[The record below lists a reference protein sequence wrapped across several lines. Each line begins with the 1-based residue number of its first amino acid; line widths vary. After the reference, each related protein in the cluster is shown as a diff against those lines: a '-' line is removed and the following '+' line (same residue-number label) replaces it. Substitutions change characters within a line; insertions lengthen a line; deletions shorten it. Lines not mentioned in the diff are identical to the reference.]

1 MNVLTS
7 MGTDVV
13 VVAVV
18 LGFMIFIHELGHFI
32 VAKRF
37 GVRAPVFSIGFGKR
51 LWGFERGGT
60 DYRISLLPLGGY
72 VKMEGEDPSEA
83 NRDDPGNFLAK
94 KRWQRFLIAV
104 AGPAMN
110 ILTALVL
117 LAVLYKFHY
126 EKPAFAEQPARVGD
140 VEPGSPAAKSG
151 VKPGDLIV
159 RLGNSMHPTW
169 QDVELSVAMTTRQSI
184 PLEVERGGE
193 LLNFTLTPKAEG
205 EDQIGYAGLGPCWPS
220 VVGEVEAGMPASRAG
235 LLQGDKI
242 TAVDGLPVPCFQSM
256 STAIQDR
263 SGKTVTMMVLR
274 RGRQLRISMRPVRE
288 NGSSHG
294 RWIVGIGVA
303 ADTVVRQLPMGQ
315 AFKASWSDNVES
327 TVVTFK
333 ALKKILTRQ
342 MSAKSLS
349 GPVGIAQLSGSAYR
363 EGIVAL
369 LSFVAFIS
377 LQLGIFNLL
386 PIPMLDG
393 GMILML
399 FAESVMQRDLSL
411 QFKERVVQAGI
422 FLLLLLVVFVTYND
436 IIKAIGHY

>member
-1 MNVLTS
+1 

-13 VVAVV
+13 VVAIV
-18 LGFMIFIHELGHFI
+18 LGFMIFVHELGHFI
-32 VAKRF
+32 VAKHF

-72 VKMEGEDPSEA
+72 VKMDGEDPAES

-94 KRWQRFLIAV
+94 SRWQRFLIAI

-126 EKPAFAEQPARVGD
+126 EKPAFAGQPARVGD
-140 VEPGSPAAKSG
+140 VEPGSPAAAAG
-151 VKPGDLIV
+151 IRRGDLIV
-159 RLGNSMHPTW
+159 RFGGAEHPTW
-169 QDVELSVAMTTRQSI
+169 QDVELNVAMTTRQSI
-184 PLEVERGGE
+184 PLEVERDGE
-193 LLNFTLTPKAEG
+193 LLHFSLTPKAEG

-220 VVGEVEAGMPASRAG
+220 VVGQVGPGMPASRAR
-235 LLQGDKI
+235 LMPGDKV
-242 TAVDGLPVPCFQSM
+242 TAVDGMPVPCFQSM
-256 STAIQDR
+256 SSLIQDAR
-263 SGKTVTMMVLR
+263 GKPVTMSILR
-274 RGRQLRISMRPVRE
+274 QGKPLQVVVQPVRE
-288 NGSSHG
+288 SGVANG

-303 ADTVVRQLPMGQ
+303 QDTVVERLPVGR
-315 AFKASWSDNVES
+315 AIEKSWSDNVES

-333 ALKKILTRQ
+333 AIKRILSRQ

-349 GPVGIAQLSGSAYR
+349 GPVGIAQLSGAAYR

>member
-1 MNVLTS
+1 

-13 VVAVV
+13 VVAIV
-18 LGFMIFIHELGHFI
+18 LGFMIFVHELGHFI
-32 VAKRF
+32 VAKHF
-37 GVRAPVFSIGFGKR
+37 GVRTPVFSIGFGKR

-72 VKMEGEDPSEA
+72 VKMDGEDPSES

-94 KRWQRFLIAV
+94 SRWQRFLIAV

-110 ILTALVL
+110 IITALVL
-117 LAVLYKFHY
+117 LAALYKFHY
-126 EKPAFAEQPARVGD
+126 EKPAFAGQPARVGD
-140 VEPGSPAAKSG
+140 VEPGSPASIAG
-151 VKPGDLIV
+151 IRRGDLIV
-159 RLGNSMHPTW
+159 RFGGVEHPTW
-169 QDVELSVAMTTRQSI
+169 QDVELNVAMTTRQAI
-184 PLEVERGGE
+184 PMEVERDGT
-193 LLNFTLTPKAEG
+193 LLHFSLSPKAEG
-205 EDQIGYAGLGPCWPS
+205 EDQMGYAGLGPCWPS
-220 VVGEVEAGMPASRAG
+220 EVGQVEPGMPASHAR
-235 LLQGDKI
+235 LMPGDKV
-242 TAVDGLPVPCFQSM
+242 TAIDGAPVPCFQSM
-256 STAIQDR
+256 SSLIQDAD
-263 SGKTVTMMVLR
+263 GKPVTMSIDRHGKPLQVVV
-274 RGRQLRISMRPVRE
+274 QPVRE
-288 NGSSHG
+288 SGQANG

-303 ADTVVRQLPMGQ
+303 QDTVVERLPVGQ
-315 AFKASWSDNVES
+315 AIEKSWSDNVQS
-327 TVVTFK
+327 TVITFK
-333 ALKKILTRQ
+333 AIKRILNHQ

-349 GPVGIAQLSGSAYR
+349 GPVGIAQLSGAAYR

>member
-1 MNVLTS
+1 MSALIN

-72 VKMEGEDPSEA
+72 VRMEGEDPSEPHH
-83 NRDDPGNFLAK
+83 DDPGDFLAHP
-94 KRWQRFLIAV
+94 RWQRFFIAV

-126 EKPAFAEQPARVGD
+126 EKPAFAEKPARVGD
-140 VEPGSPAAKSG
+140 VEAGSPAAKAG
-151 VKPGDLIV
+151 IQRGDLIV
-159 RLGNSMHPTW
+159 RFGDVQHPTW
-169 QDVELSVAMTTRQSI
+169 EDVELNVAMTTRQSI
-184 PLEVERGGE
+184 PVEVERGGK
-193 LLNFTLTPKAEG
+193 LLDFSLRPKAEG
-205 EDQIGYAGLGPCWPS
+205 ADQIGYAGLGPCWPS
-220 VVGEVEAGMPASRAG
+220 VIGQVESGMPASRAH
-235 LLQGDKI
+235 LMPGDKI
-242 TAVDGLPVPCFQSM
+242 IAVEGSPVPCFQSM
-256 STAIQDR
+256 SSAIQDR
-263 SGKTVTMMVLR
+263 GGKAVTFTLLR
-274 RGRQLRISMRPVRE
+274 RGKQLQISMQPVRE
-288 NGSSHG
+288 STSGTG

-303 ADTVVRQLPMGQ
+303 EDTVVRQLPVGQ
-315 AFKASWSDNVES
+315 AITSSWNDNVQS
-327 TVVTFK
+327 TVVTFE
-333 ALKKILTRQ
+333 ALKRILTRQ

-399 FAESVMQRDLSL
+399 FIESVMQRDLSL

>member
-1 MNVLTS
+1 MAGLTN
-7 MGTDVV
+7 MATDIV

-18 LGFMIFIHELGHFI
+18 LGFMIFVHELGHFV
-32 VAKRF
+32 VAKHF

-51 LWGFERGGT
+51 LWGFKRGGT

-72 VKMEGEDPSEA
+72 VKMDGEDPTEA

-94 KRWQRFLIAV
+94 SRWQRFLIAV
-104 AGPAMN
+104 AGPSMN
-110 ILTALVL
+110 ILTALIL

-126 EKPAFAEQPARVGD
+126 EKPVFAGQPARVGD
-140 VEPGSPAAKSG
+140 VEAGSPAAKAG
-151 VKPGDLIV
+151 IKRGDLIV
-159 RLGNSMHPTW
+159 RFGGREHPTW
-169 QDVELSVAMTTRQSI
+169 EDVELNVAMTTRQSI
-184 PLEVERGGE
+184 PLEVERDGK
-193 LLNFTLTPKAEG
+193 LLAFSLTPKAEG
-205 EDQIGYAGLGPCWPS
+205 ADQMGYAGLGPCWPS
-220 VVGEVEAGMPASRAG
+220 VVGQVEPGLPASRAH
-235 LLQGDKI
+235 LMTGDKI
-242 TAVDGLPVPCFQSM
+242 TAVDGVSVPCFQSM
-256 STAIQDR
+256 SGLIQER
-263 SGKTVTMMVLR
+263 GGKAVTMTLV
-274 RGRQLRISMRPVRE
+274 RQGKQLQVAMDPVKE
-288 NGSSHG
+288 GSAPNA
-294 RWIVGIGVA
+294 RWIVGIAVRQ
-303 ADTVVRQLPMGQ
+303 DTVVTQLPIGQ
-315 AFKASWSDNVES
+315 AMKASWSDNVQS
-327 TVVTFK
+327 TVVTFE
-333 ALKKILTRQ
+333 ALKRILTRK

-363 EGIVAL
+363 EGMVAL